1 MNKTDLANK
10 IAEKYEL
17 TKVGSKAIVD
27 DIFDSIKD
35 SVAKDEPVQI
45 IGFGTFK
52 SVKRGAKKARNPQTG
67 ETIKIPAKKAV
78 KFVPGTAFKDQLN
91 KKGRK

>member
-35 SVAKDEPVQI
+35 
-45 IGFGTFK
+45 
-52 SVKRGAKKARNPQTG
+52 
-67 ETIKIPAKKAV
+67 
-78 KFVPGTAFKDQLN
+78 
-91 KKGRK
+91 